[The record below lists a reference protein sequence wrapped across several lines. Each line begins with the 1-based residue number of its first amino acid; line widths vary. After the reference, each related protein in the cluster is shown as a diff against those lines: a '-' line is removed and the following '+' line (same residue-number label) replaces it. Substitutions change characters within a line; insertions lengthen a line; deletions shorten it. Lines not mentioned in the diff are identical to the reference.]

1 MFPLIRLCTSNIESR
16 KILKMKLAVLG
27 VLLSLSAAIQG
38 VLDNCMNDSEA
49 SECRQLLRPG
59 QYPFKLVE
67 IHILVHSHD
76 ILYFCTCAHV
86 VLDYT
91 LDTTVGPL
99 RLMRSLS
106 PR

>member
-1 MFPLIRLCTSNIESR
+1 MFPLIGLCTSNIEVE

-38 VLDNCMNDSEA
+38 VLDNCNDSEA

-67 IHILVHSHD
+67 ILILVHSHD

-91 LDTTVGPL
+91 IDTTVGPL
-99 RLMRSLS
+99 RLMRSRS